1 MIRTYLASLLAFG
14 LSVRRPSVGD
24 GRGIAYANV
33 TGDFL
38 LGGLFPIHRRGTGG
52 ESCGEIQTE
61 DGVQPLEA
69 MLYTV
74 NRVNENP
81 KILPG
86 IKLGV
91 LAFDTCDNPSHALE
105 QAFYFVK
112 GKDKLYS
119 PVWFLEIFSFAGFI
133 TRSEEFGQRGGE
145 YQCEDRSA
153 PKFLD
158 GGFDRVIAIL
168 GAQSSSVTIQIA
180 SVLALFPV
188 PQISYMAT
196 SPFLSSKE
204 RYPHF
209 FRTVPND
216 VNQARAMLEI
226 LRQFEWS
233 YVSVVYSD
241 SEYGDHGYETLVSL
255 AGEYSICFSAP
266 QRISQDRFTID
277 DYDNV
282 VRTIAEKTEVRVV
295 VLFAEK
301 STTLR
306 VLEAARRVGVGSRFV
321 WLGSDSWPDGRRGM
335 ESQEIAVL
343 EGALAVQPLY
353 TPLGGFDEYFTGLK
367 LDHERID
374 PWFREFWKKYHDCE
388 DDTPPTWKRARVRC
402 EDPRLKI
409 DRSTGYKQ
417 RRFLHFVRDAVYA
430 AAYALHDMHKDSCGE
445 SFPGVCEEML
455 PINERLFSRYL
466 AQVSFKGTQTLV
478 GSKEVPKRNLL
489 TSDEAGNGFGF
500 VDEVDGPPRYSIL
513 NYQRKGNG
521 SYHWVVV
528 GNYTQNE
535 EGQSVLRLD
544 RENLRFRGDRHAA
557 FPSSSCSRPCGSNRI
572 MVRVKEDPCC
582 WRCQSC
588 GRYRYKVDEQRC
600 EECEWGSRPTANGT
614 SCEPIPEQ
622 FVDYSNPWAI
632 VATAVAVSGIAL
644 TLFVCSVFWKY
655 RDTPMIKAS
664 GRELSFL
671 LLLGTFGCFS
681 MTFAVVAKPTVH
693 SCAVVRFGI
702 GFCYT
707 ICYAALATKIN
718 RIHRIFN
725 DPARSPRKR
734 RYTSPRSQL
743 AIASIL
749 GLVEVAFDASWL
761 LKEPPAVTHSYPS
774 REANVRVCKGSE
786 DGSYVIGLLYPFV
799 LTVASTIYAI
809 KTRKCPEGF
818 NETRRIAFANY
829 ATIILWLAFV
839 PLYLASTSNVVKVI
853 TLALSLSLNGMVQ
866 LLCLFLPKIYVVLIR
881 PEKNTRELV
890 MARHAGSSHPTAP
903 ATPIAPI
910 APLRPVTPEATSP
923 SPSLVP
929 RETV

>member
-1 MIRTYLASLLAFG
+1 MRSKCRESATPSRRSRPIRRLATMIRTYLASLLAFG
-14 LSVRRPSVGD
+14 LSARRPSVGEE
-24 GRGIAYANV
+24 RGLWYANV

-38 LGGLFPIHRRGTGG
+38 LGGLFPVHRKGIGG
-52 ESCGEIQTE
+52 QSCGEIQIE

-74 NRVNENP
+74 GRVNDDP
-81 KILPG
+81 RILPG
-86 IKLGV
+86 VKLGV
-91 LAFDTCDNPSHALE
+91 LAFDTCDNPGYALE
-105 QAFYFVK
+105 GAFHFVK
-112 GKDKLYS
+112 GF
-119 PVWFLEIFSFAGFI
+119 VA
-133 TRSEEFGQRGGE
+133 RSKEFGQGE
-145 YQCEDRSA
+145 AGYRCEDRSA
-153 PKFLD
+153 PKYLD
-158 GGFDRVIAIL
+158 GEFDRVIAIL

-204 RYPHF
+204 RFPHF

-226 LRQFEWS
+226 LRRFEWS

-255 AGEYSICFSAP
+255 ADEYSICFSAP
-266 QRISQDRFTID
+266 HRVVQDRFTTE

-301 STTLR
+301 STTLL

-321 WLGSDSWPDGRRGM
+321 WLGSDSWPDVRPSSETR
-335 ESQEIAVL
+335 EIAEL

-353 TPLGGFDEYFTGLK
+353 ASLSGFDEYFTGLK
-367 LDHERID
+367 LDHERTN
-374 PWFREFWKKYHDCE
+374 PWFREFWQKYHDCADE
-388 DDTPPTWKRARVRC
+388 RVSWKRVSRDPRVRC
-402 EDPRLKI
+402 DDPRLKI
-409 DRSTGYKQ
+409 QRSNGYKQ
-417 RRFLHFVRDAVYA
+417 HRSLHFVRDAVYA
-430 AAYALHDMHKDSCGE
+430 AAYALHELHRDVCGE
-445 SFPGVCEEML
+445 SYRGVCEEML
-455 PINERLFSRYL
+455 PLNERAFSRYL
-466 AQVSFKGTQTLV
+466 AKVSFK
-478 GSKEVPKRNLL
+478 
-489 TSDEAGNGFGF
+489 DEAGNGFGF
-500 VDEVDGPPRYSIL
+500 VEEVDGPPRYSIL
-513 NYQRKGNG
+513 NYQRRGNG
-521 SYHWVVV
+521 SYRWVVV

-535 EGQSVLRLD
+535 RGRAVLRLD
-544 RENLRFRGDRHAA
+544 RDNLRFRGERYAD
-557 FPSSSCSRPCGSNRI
+557 FPASSCSRPCGSNRI

-588 GRYRYKVDEQRC
+588 GLYRYKVDEQRC
-600 EECEWGSRPTANGT
+600 EECEWGSRPSENGS

-622 FVDYSNPWAI
+622 FVDYSNPWAV
-632 VATAVAVSGIAL
+632 VATAVAVSGIAF
-644 TLFVCSVFWKY
+644 TSFVCSVFWKY

-681 MTFAVVAKPTVH
+681 MTFAVVAKPSVH

-749 GLVEVAFDASWL
+749 SMIEVAFDASWL

-774 REANVRVCKGSE
+774 RDANVRVCKGSE

-799 LTVASTIYAI
+799 LTVASTVYAI

-839 PLYLASTSNVVKVI
+839 PLYLASSSNEVKVI
-853 TLALSLSLNGMVQ
+853 TLALSLSLNGLVQ
-866 LLCLFLPKIYVVLIR
+866 LLCLFLPKVYVVLIR

-890 MARHAGSSHPTAP
+890 MARPAGSSHPTGP
-903 ATPIAPI
+903 ATPIP
-910 APLRPVTPEATSP
+910 P
-923 SPSLVP
+923 
-929 RETV
+929 

>member
-1 MIRTYLASLLAFG
+1 MRSKCRESATPSRRSRPIRRLATMIRTYLASLLAFG
-14 LSVRRPSVGD
+14 LSARRPSVGEE
-24 GRGIAYANV
+24 RGLWYANV

-38 LGGLFPIHRRGTGG
+38 LGGLFPVHRKGIGG
-52 ESCGEIQTE
+52 QSCGEIQIE

-74 NRVNENP
+74 GRVNDDP
-81 KILPG
+81 RILPG
-86 IKLGV
+86 VKLGV
-91 LAFDTCDNPSHALE
+91 LAFDTCDNPGYALE
-105 QAFYFVK
+105 GAFHFVK
-112 GKDKLYS
+112 GKRENFDGTIRGRSK
-119 PVWFLEIFSFAGFI
+119 VFLAGFVA
-133 TRSEEFGQRGGE
+133 RSKEFGQGE
-145 YQCEDRSA
+145 AGYRCEDRSA
-153 PKFLD
+153 PKYLD
-158 GGFDRVIAIL
+158 GEFDRVIAIL

-204 RYPHF
+204 RFPHF

-226 LRQFEWS
+226 LRRFEWS

-255 AGEYSICFSAP
+255 ADEYSICFSAP
-266 QRISQDRFTID
+266 HRVVQDRFTTE

-301 STTLR
+301 STTLL

-321 WLGSDSWPDGRRGM
+321 WLGSDSWPDVRPSSETR
-335 ESQEIAVL
+335 EIAEL

-353 TPLGGFDEYFTGLK
+353 ASLSGFDEYFTGLK
-367 LDHERID
+367 LDHERTN
-374 PWFREFWKKYHDCE
+374 PWFREFWQKYHDCADE
-388 DDTPPTWKRARVRC
+388 RVSWKRVSRDPRVRC
-402 EDPRLKI
+402 DDPRLKI
-409 DRSTGYKQ
+409 QRSNGYKQ
-417 RRFLHFVRDAVYA
+417 HRSLHFVRDAVYA
-430 AAYALHDMHKDSCGE
+430 AAYALHELHRDVCGE
-445 SFPGVCEEML
+445 GYRGVCEEML
-455 PINERLFSRYL
+455 PLNERAFSRYL
-466 AQVSFKGTQTLV
+466 AKVSFKGIAF
-478 GSKEVPKRNLL
+478 
-489 TSDEAGNGFGF
+489 TS
-500 VDEVDGPPRYSIL
+500 
-513 NYQRKGNG
+513 
-521 SYHWVVV
+521 
-528 GNYTQNE
+528 
-535 EGQSVLRLD
+535 
-544 RENLRFRGDRHAA
+544 
-557 FPSSSCSRPCGSNRI
+557 
-572 MVRVKEDPCC
+572 
-582 WRCQSC
+582 
-588 GRYRYKVDEQRC
+588 
-600 EECEWGSRPTANGT
+600 
-614 SCEPIPEQ
+614 
-622 FVDYSNPWAI
+622 
-632 VATAVAVSGIAL
+632 
-644 TLFVCSVFWKY
+644 FVCSVFWKY

-681 MTFAVVAKPTVH
+681 MTFAVVAKPSVH

-749 GLVEVAFDASWL
+749 SMIEVAFDASWL

-774 REANVRVCKGSE
+774 RDANVRVCKGSE

-799 LTVASTIYAI
+799 LTVASTVYAI

-839 PLYLASTSNVVKVI
+839 PLYLASSSNEVKVI
-853 TLALSLSLNGMVQ
+853 TLALSLSLNGLVQ
-866 LLCLFLPKIYVVLIR
+866 LLCLFLPKVYVVLIR

-890 MARHAGSSHPTAP
+890 MARPAGSSHPTGP
-903 ATPIAPI
+903 ATPIP
-910 APLRPVTPEATSP
+910 P
-923 SPSLVP
+923 
-929 RETV
+929 